1 MSALGLTNSPLPSR
15 SKDPSP
21 VGSTPPSP
29 SRRPAIRASA
39 SKSSLGQ
46 EATTNAAARVVAQQ
60 QSAKCARMSRQRA
73 SQVDLREDV
82 VSYQTTKPPTPAKSP
97 STRPSV
103 VKSTSVFQ
111 DAQHPAQRRAAQI
124 TTRTN
129 LVTRKAVP
137 SPAHTGITLAD
148 EWEAE
153 LVKDA
158 QKLTLGPSSQ
168 KPDVVREPLEQRP
181 NDGEW
186 ERFGQETSTATEE
199 EDRRRR
205 EPGREV
211 AFPPSMPRTPIRAV
225 AAGVTSVHVG
235 VRPRLHPSRA
245 SESMLRNQPDVNVP
259 NPLFSSATANLELSG
274 EETHPSYTAKH
285 TPNLLK
291 KAQKEYEDWLA
302 RKAEREGDME
312 SGGMRNWEPKE
323 RAIARPSGL
332 SPQSANSL
340 HSTSPAELPPTD
352 MASWTYGYPHSQ
364 SQTGISEPQEP
375 QGHTAPP
382 QSEDQQ
388 AAIDIAQ
395 RQVMIPYGHEAFYAH
410 PAYWDPS
417 YWWGMYGDPNAMAV
431 HATNPST
438 QDPKSTNQVDM
449 PKEGE
454 MAPEEQQAY
463 GL

>member
-1 MSALGLTNSPLPSR
+1 MLSLTFQYTPLLNEFLIGPIFSRAPCWFMFYCTLIHRDKGCMAGPSNICFFPSSSSLSFTTVSASAIANRDSVLSTSSSTTYPSTLSSLSMSALGLTNSPLPSR

-39 SKSSLGQ
+39 SKSSLRQ

-111 DAQHPAQRRAAQI
+111 DAQHAAQRRAAQI

-211 AFPPSMPRTPIRAV
+211 GKYFVEFI
-225 AAGVTSVHVG
+225 
-235 VRPRLHPSRA
+235 
-245 SESMLRNQPDVNVP
+245 Q
-259 NPLFSSATANLELSG
+259 
-274 EETHPSYTAKH
+274 
-285 TPNLLK
+285 
-291 KAQKEYEDWLA
+291 
-302 RKAEREGDME
+302 
-312 SGGMRNWEPKE
+312 
-323 RAIARPSGL
+323 
-332 SPQSANSL
+332 
-340 HSTSPAELPPTD
+340 
-352 MASWTYGYPHSQ
+352 
-364 SQTGISEPQEP
+364 
-375 QGHTAPP
+375 
-382 QSEDQQ
+382 
-388 AAIDIAQ
+388 
-395 RQVMIPYGHEAFYAH
+395 
-410 PAYWDPS
+410 
-417 YWWGMYGDPNAMAV
+417 
-431 HATNPST
+431 
-438 QDPKSTNQVDM
+438 
-449 PKEGE
+449 
-454 MAPEEQQAY
+454 
-463 GL
+463 